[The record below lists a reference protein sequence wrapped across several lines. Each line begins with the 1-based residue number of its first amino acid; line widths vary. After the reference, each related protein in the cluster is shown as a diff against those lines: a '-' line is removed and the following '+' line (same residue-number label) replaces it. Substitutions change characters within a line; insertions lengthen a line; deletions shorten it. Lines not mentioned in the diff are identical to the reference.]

1 MPEETA
7 TENQPPGHLVEG
19 NPVAAGLSVRVLEA
33 AGGRARVTMTVRPDM
48 LNSQGV
54 CHGGVIF
61 TLADCALEYAS
72 NSHGPTTV
80 AAAAGIDFVRPVPVG
95 SELTAVCQERHRGR
109 VAGNYDVEVTDAD
122 GRIVALVRARS
133 HEIGDRMDGPE

>member
-7 TENQPPGHLVEG
+7 TEKHRLARLPEG
-19 NPVAAGLSVRVLEA
+19 NAVAIGLGVMVLEA
-33 AGGRARVTMTVRPDM
+33 ADGRAEVTMTVRPEM
-48 LNSQGV
+48 LNSQGA

-80 AAAAGIDFVRPVPVG
+80 AAAASIDFVRPVAVG
-95 SELTAVCQERHRGR
+95 TELTAICRERHRGR
-109 VAGNYDVEVTDAD
+109 VAGNYDVEVADSD
-122 GRIVALVRARS
+122 GRIVALFRARS
-133 HEIGDRMDGPE
+133 HEIGDRMAGPE

>member
-1 MPEETA
+1 MA
-7 TENQPPGHLVEG
+7 S
-19 NPVAAGLSVRVLEA
+19 GLGVRVIEA
-33 AGGRARVTMTVRPDM
+33 AGGRAVVTMTVRPDM
-48 LNSQGV
+48 GNSQGV

-80 AAAAGIDFVRPVPVG
+80 AAAAAIDFVRPVPVG
-95 SELTAVCQERHRGR
+95 AELTAICQERHRGR
-109 VAGNYDVEVTDAD
+109 VAGNYDVEVTDSD

-133 HEIGDRMDGPE
+133 HEIGDRMEGPE

>member
-1 MPEETA
+1 MSDET
-7 TENQPPGHLVEG
+7 TTQKRQRDRLIEG
-19 NPVAAGLSVRVLEA
+19 NEVAAGLGVEVTEA
-33 AGGRARVTMTVRPDM
+33 GGGRATVIMTVGPEM
-48 LNSQGV
+48 TNSQGV

-80 AAAAGIDFVRPVPVG
+80 AAAASIDFVRPALVG
-95 SELTAVCQERHRGR
+95 TVLTAVCQERHRGR
-109 VAGNYDVEVTDAD
+109 VAGNYDVEVTDSE

-133 HEIGDRMDGPE
+133 HEIGDRLEGPE